1 MTMVIGMHCR
11 DFVLIGADSRSMQLD
26 NDGVTWNIDDA
37 EEKVFKTGI
46 GVLSGAGY
54 WSAIALTR
62 LHMIGAVAP
71 DDIQVGI
78 RGAFEQLEGQRPA
91 QEVANAR
98 VATHLMQSYVDAADG
113 SLVLATVGPENNYAG
128 TRVNVFEHALFS
140 PLGLPQDVE
149 DQLNAQISGSIDATQ
164 RDNAVPFGQ
173 RAEQAARIIQVAMHF
188 VGARLN
194 TISPRT
200 YQLGLLHQT
209 PLIQVCEIT
218 DDVTNVRWRAAERP
232 FGY

>member
-1 MTMVIGMHCR
+1 
-11 DFVLIGADSRSMQLD
+11 MQLD
-26 NDGVTWNIDDA
+26 NDGITRNINDA

-46 GVLSGAGY
+46 GVLSGAGH
-54 WSAIALTR
+54 WSVIALTR
-62 LHMIGAVAP
+62 LHMMGAVAP

-78 RGAFEQLEGQRPA
+78 QGAFDQLEGQRPA
-91 QEVANAR
+91 PEVANAR

-113 SLVLATVGPENNYAG
+113 SLVLATVGPENNYAE
-128 TRVNVFEHALFS
+128 TRLNVFQHALLS
-140 PLGLPQDVE
+140 PHGLPQHIE
-149 DQLNAQISGSIDATQ
+149 DQLNTQISEAIDATQ
-164 RDNAVPFGQ
+164 RDNAAPFGQ

-194 TISPRT
+194 SISPRT

-218 DDVTNVRWRAAERP
+218 DDVANVRWRAAERP